1 VNGAGRGFYG
11 VVTPGSWRKDA
22 QAILC
27 YFRRTA
33 IYQGDLAFRELLVS
47 PMATASGA
55 SFDDDD
61 LNADGRSPVGGEGA
75 QRPAMDLG
83 DFKTLEQFIIERQ
96 KGFPRSTGAFSRLLR
111 DISVAAKIVNR
122 DMRTAGLID
131 IYGSTGEINV
141 QGEVQQKMDALA
153 HREFVMAL
161 RRGGECCL
169 IGSEEHAEA
178 IPLAATEG
186 EEGDYIVLLDPL
198 DGSSNID
205 VNVSVG
211 TIFSIYRLPEGWE
224 GKPTMEAAL
233 QPGTEQ
239 VAAGYVVY
247 GSSTMLVYTT
257 GTGGVNGFTLDPSIG
272 EFLLSHPDISTPA
285 EGKIY
290 SINQAYYESW
300 EDGLKDYVRWMQQ
313 PDEEGKHP
321 FKTRYIGSFVSD
333 FHRNLLKGGIY
344 MYPATR
350 NSPSGKLRLMYEAN
364 PMGFLIE
371 QAGGAATDGHTRI
384 LEKSPEKLHQRTPL
398 FIGSKEMVET
408 AGTFVQ
414 GERELERVA

>member
-1 VNGAGRGFYG
+1 MSSAR
-11 VVTPGSWRKDA
+11 D
-22 QAILC
+22 
-27 YFRRTA
+27 
-33 IYQGDLAFRELLVS
+33 
-47 PMATASGA
+47 GA
-55 SFDDDD
+55 SDDPLTANGQSASSDPADD
-61 LNADGRSPVGGEGA
+61 PSGGVHPDTEGA

-96 KGFPRSTGAFSRLLR
+96 RSFPHSTGAFSRLLR

-131 IYGSTGEINV
+131 IYGDTGEVNV

-153 HREFVMAL
+153 HREFVLAL

-178 IPLAATEG
+178 IPLSTTEG
-186 EEGDYIVLLDPL
+186 EDGGQYIVLLDPL

-211 TIFSIYRLPEGWE
+211 TIFSVYRLPDDWE
-224 GKPTMEAAL
+224 GKPSMEAAL

-247 GSSTMLVYTT
+247 GSSTILVYTT
-257 GTGGVNGFTLDPSIG
+257 GDGVNGFTLDPSIG
-272 EFLLSHPDISTPA
+272 EFLLSHRDIQIS

-300 EDGLKDYVRWMQQ
+300 GEGLKDYVRWMQQ
-313 PDEEGKHP
+313 TDEDGKHP
-321 FKTRYIGSFVSD
+321 FKARYIGSFVSD
-333 FHRNLLKGGIY
+333 FHRNLMKGGIY
-344 MYPATR
+344 MYPATK
-350 NSPSGKLRLMYEAN
+350 NSPEGKLRLMYEAN
-364 PMGFLIE
+364 PMAFIVE
-371 QAGGAATDGHTRI
+371 QAGGAATDGHARI
-384 LEKSPEKLHQRTPL
+384 MEKSPQKLHQRTPL

-408 AGTFVQ
+408 AGAFVQ
-414 GERELERVA
+414 GERELEPA